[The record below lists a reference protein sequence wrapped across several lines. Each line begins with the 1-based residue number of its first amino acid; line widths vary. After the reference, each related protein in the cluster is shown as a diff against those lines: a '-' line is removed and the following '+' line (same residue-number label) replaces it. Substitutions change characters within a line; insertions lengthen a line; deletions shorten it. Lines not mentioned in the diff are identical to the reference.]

1 MSFDFYIDDEY
12 DICYKVIIRMLPRL
26 DYIKQSRLKLGV
38 TQRKLALLCGI
49 STSMINQIESG
60 RCKPSYDTAK
70 RIFEI
75 LLSMESNASI
85 KAGDICN
92 RNLITIQSEESLSIA
107 IHKMRDHSISQLPVF
122 DGTRLVGILTE
133 DNLAKIMVEHSN
145 REIHLVKIISVM
157 DSPPPLVDVS
167 TPAKALVSLVR
178 FAKCV
183 LVSERGTVIGI
194 ITLTDTLKIVELT
207 WLGDIFDFF

>member
-1 MSFDFYIDDEY
+1 
-12 DICYKVIIRMLPRL
+12 MLPRI
-26 DYIKQSRLKLGV
+26 DYIKQGRIRLGL
-38 TQRKLALLCGI
+38 TQRELAILSGI

-92 RNLITIQSEESLSIA
+92 RDLITIQSEESLSTA

-122 DGTRLVGILTE
+122 EGSRLVGILTE

-145 REIHLVKIISVM
+145 REI
-157 DSPPPLVDVS
+157 
-167 TPAKALVSLVR
+167 
-178 FAKCV
+178 
-183 LVSERGTVIGI
+183 
-194 ITLTDTLKIVELT
+194 
-207 WLGDIFDFF
+207 

>member
-1 MSFDFYIDDEY
+1 
-12 DICYKVIIRMLPRL
+12 MLPRL
-26 DYIKQSRLKLGV
+26 DYIKQARLKLGV
-38 TQRKLALLCGI
+38 TQRKLALLCGV

-75 LLSMESNASI
+75 LLSMESNMSI

-92 RNLITIQSEESLSIA
+92 KNLITIQSEESLSIA

-122 DGTRLVGILTE
+122 NGGRLVGILTE
-133 DNLAKIMVEHSN
+133 DNLAKIMVEHSGKD
-145 REIHLVKIISVM
+145 IHLIQIVSVM
-157 DSPPPLVDVS
+157 EPPPPLVDAS
-167 TPAKALVSLVR
+167 TPAKALISLVR

-183 LVSERGTVIGI
+183 LVGEKGTVVGI

-207 WLGDIFDFF
+207 

>member
-1 MSFDFYIDDEY
+1 MMN
-12 DICYKVIIRMLPRL
+12 KVIMLPRL

-38 TQRKLALLCGI
+38 TQRKLALLCGV

-75 LLSMESNASI
+75 LLSIESNASI

-92 RNLITIQSEESLSIA
+92 KDLITIQSEESLSAA
-107 IHKMRDHSISQLPVF
+107 IHKMRDHSISQLAVF
-122 DGTRLVGILTE
+122 EGSRLVGILTE
-133 DNLAKIMVEHSN
+133 DNLAKIMVEHSGKD
-145 REIHLVKIISVM
+145 IHLVKIVSVM
-157 DSPPPLVDVS
+157 EPPPPLVDAS

-183 LVSERGTVIGI
+183 LVGEKGNVVGI

-207 WLGDIFDFF
+207 

>member
-1 MSFDFYIDDEY
+1 
-12 DICYKVIIRMLPRL
+12 MLPRL
-26 DYIKQSRLKLGV
+26 DYIKQARLKLGV
-38 TQRKLALLCGI
+38 TQRKLALLCGV

-75 LLSMESNASI
+75 LLSIESNASI

-92 RNLITIQSEESLSIA
+92 KDLITIQSEESLSVA

-122 DGTRLVGILTE
+122 EGSRLVGILTE
-133 DNLAKIMVEHSN
+133 DNLAKIMVEHSGK
-145 REIHLVKIISVM
+145 EIHLVKIVSVM
-157 DSPPPLVDVS
+157 EAPPPLVDVS

-183 LVSERGTVIGI
+183 LVGEKGNVVGI

-207 WLGDIFDFF
+207 

>member
-1 MSFDFYIDDEY
+1 
-12 DICYKVIIRMLPRL
+12 MLPRL
-26 DYIKQSRLKLGV
+26 DYIKQARLKLGV
-38 TQRKLALLCGI
+38 TQRKLALLCGV

-75 LLSMESNASI
+75 LLSMESNMSI

-92 RNLITIQSEESLSIA
+92 KNLITIQSEESLSIA

-122 DGTRLVGILTE
+122 NGGRLVGVLTE
-133 DNLAKIMVEHSN
+133 DNLAKIMVEHSGKD
-145 REIHLVKIISVM
+145 IHLIRIASVM
-157 DSPPPLVDVS
+157 EPPPPLVDAS
-167 TPAKALVSLVR
+167 TPAKALISLVR

-183 LVSERGTVIGI
+183 LVGEKGTVVGI

-207 WLGDIFDFF
+207 

>member
-1 MSFDFYIDDEY
+1 
-12 DICYKVIIRMLPRL
+12 MLPRL

-38 TQRKLALLCGI
+38 TQRKLAVLCGV

-92 RNLITIQSEESLSIA
+92 KNLITIQSEESLSTA
-107 IHKMRDHSISQLPVF
+107 IHKMRDHSICQLPVF
-122 DGTRLVGILTE
+122 DSTRLVGILTE
-133 DNLAKIMVEHSN
+133 DNVAKIMIEHGN
-145 REIHLVKIISVM
+145 RDIHLIKVVSVM
-157 DSPPPLVDVS
+157 ESPPPLVDIS

-183 LVSERGTVIGI
+183 LVSEKGTVTGI
-194 ITLTDTLKIVELT
+194 ITLTDTLKIVEIT
-207 WLGDIFDFF
+207 

>member
-1 MSFDFYIDDEY
+1 
-12 DICYKVIIRMLPRL
+12 MLPRL

-92 RNLITIQSEESLSIA
+92 KNLLTIQGGESLSTA

-122 DGTRLVGILTE
+122 DGPRLIGILTE
-133 DNLAKIMVEHSN
+133 DNLAKIMIEHSD
-145 REIHLVKIISVM
+145 RDIHLIKVVSVM
-157 DSPPPLVDVS
+157 ESPPPLVDIS

-183 LVSERGTVIGI
+183 LVSEKGTVIGI
-194 ITLTDTLKIVELT
+194 ITLTDTLKIVELV
-207 WLGDIFDFF
+207 

>member
-1 MSFDFYIDDEY
+1 M
-12 DICYKVIIRMLPRL
+12 V
-26 DYIKQSRLKLGV
+26 
-38 TQRKLALLCGI
+38 
-49 STSMINQIESG
+49 NQIESG

-92 RNLITIQSEESLSIA
+92 KDLITIQSEESLSVA
-107 IHKMRDHSISQLPVF
+107 ILKMRDHSISQMPVF
-122 DGTRLVGILTE
+122 TGTRLVGILTE
-133 DNLAKIMVEHSN
+133 MILAKIMIEN
-145 REIHLVKIISVM
+145 NDKDIHLVKIGSVM
-157 DSPPPLVDVS
+157 EATTAVDES

-183 LVSERGTVIGI
+183 LVSEKGNVIGI
-194 ITLTDTLKIVELT
+194 ITLTDPLKIVELT
-207 WLGDIFDFF
+207 

>member
-1 MSFDFYIDDEY
+1 
-12 DICYKVIIRMLPRL
+12 MLPKL
-26 DYIKQSRLKLGV
+26 DYIKEARLKLGV
-38 TQRKLALLCGI
+38 TQKKLAMLCGI

-92 RNLITIQSEESLSIA
+92 RDLITIQSEESLSVA
-107 IHKMRDHSISQLPVF
+107 IHMMRDHSISQLPVF
-122 DGTRLVGILTE
+122 NGSKLVGILTE
-133 DNLAKIMVEHSN
+133 DYLAKIMLEN
-145 REIHLVKIISVM
+145 TDKDIHAVKIGSVM
-157 DSPPPLVDVS
+157 EAPPPLIDVS

-183 LVSERGTVIGI
+183 LVGEKGNVIGI
-194 ITLTDTLKIVELT
+194 ITLTDTLKIVEFT
-207 WLGDIFDFF
+207 

>member
-1 MSFDFYIDDEY
+1 
-12 DICYKVIIRMLPRL
+12 MLPRL

-92 RNLITIQSEESLSIA
+92 KNLITIQSEESLSIA

-122 DGTRLVGILTE
+122 DGSRRLVGILTE
-133 DNLAKIMVEHSN
+133 DNLAKIMIEHN
-145 REIHLVKIISVM
+145 DRDIHLVKIVSVM
-157 DSPPPLVDVS
+157 EPPPPLVDVS

-183 LVSERGTVIGI
+183 LVSEKGRVIGI
-194 ITLTDTLKIVELT
+194 ITLTDTLKIVELA
-207 WLGDIFDFF
+207 

>member
-1 MSFDFYIDDEY
+1 MKDEEY
-12 DICYKVIIRMLPRL
+12 TRMFPRL
-26 DYIKQSRLKLGV
+26 DYIKQTRLKLGV
-38 TQRKLALLCGI
+38 TQRKLALLCGV

-75 LLSMESNASI
+75 LLSMESNMSI

-92 RNLITIQSEESLSIA
+92 KNLITIQSEESLSIA

-122 DGTRLVGILTE
+122 DGSRLIGILTE
-133 DNLAKIMVEHSN
+133 DNLARIMIEHSG
-145 REIHLVKIISVM
+145 RDIHLVKIGSVM
-157 DSPPPLVDVS
+157 EPPPPLVDTS

-183 LVSERGTVIGI
+183 LVSEKGTVIGI

-207 WLGDIFDFF
+207 